1 MDAIGGVGL
10 IAIAAVLLAVG
21 RPRWGAPAPF
31 LRVWI
36 VGQLYVL
43 VTMLIAVL
51 GITAI
56 IINRPF

>member
-1 MDAIGGVGL
+1 MDAVGGVGL
-10 IAIAAVLLAVG
+10 IAIAVALLIVG
-21 RPRWGAPAPF
+21 KHRWGAPAPF
-31 LRVWI
+31 IRIWI

-43 VTMLIAVL
+43 AIMLIAVL